1 MKLNTTDTSA
11 TSGVAIAE
19 SSPGNGDYSRI
30 TVAKAGVY
38 NIQFSAQL
46 QRTASG
52 SNKTVNIW
60 LDRNGSAVATTNTQ
74 VLLSGASGVDSRI
87 VAAWNFVLRLD
98 AGDYVRLM
106 WLTNDIH
113 NEIAYVPTAGG
124 MPAIP
129 SLITTVTQV
138 G

>member
-1 MKLNTTDTSA
+1 MRLNTTDTDA
-11 TSGVAIAE
+11 TSGVAIA
-19 SSPGNGDYSRI
+19 GGLTQI
-30 TVAKAGVY
+30 TVTNAGVY

-60 LDRNGSAVATTNTQ
+60 LDRNGTAVANTNTQ

-87 VAAWNFVLRLD
+87 VAAWNFVLRLN

-106 WLTNDIH
+106 WQTNDAH
-113 NEIAYVPTAGG
+113 NEIAAVGASGG